1 MHIQIV
7 TQIYEGVE
15 YNSALSQTAFHS
27 ILPCDIWAPPPSIFY
42 SNPLIV
48 NCNPSQLYTVFMKV
62 FFVQSFDSQ
71 ITEIVIVVGGCKR
84 LVWNKKGLQDSYFMT
99 LVL

>member
-27 ILPCDIWAPPPSIFY
+27 ILPCDIWAPPPLYSIQT
-42 SNPLIV
+42 P
-48 NCNPSQLYTVFMKV
+48 
-62 FFVQSFDSQ
+62 
-71 ITEIVIVVGGCKR
+71 
-84 LVWNKKGLQDSYFMT
+84 
-99 LVL
+99 